1 MDKLN
6 LPTDVKYKETH
17 TIAIM
22 NSKGG
27 SGKTTITTTLA
38 NYYASQNLKTL
49 VVDHD
54 SQGSS
59 TQWLKRR
66 PTTLTSIEST
76 EAYRQPASCTRSWM
90 MRVPHGTRRVL
101 IDTPAGIDPIQMEQ
115 IAKRADTIIIPV
127 LPSPIDIEAVSDFIR
142 RLCKV
147 VWIKNKSTRIA
158 VLANRVRYNTRVYD
172 TLEKYLS
179 SLDIPFVTTLRDT
192 QNYIHASEIGTG
204 IHDLTKNNAK
214 RDIGQWQALLD
225 WIDLPNKPCELPNR
239 ATSSS
244 IKPVTHTH
252 HEGINLA

>member
-1 MDKLN
+1 MDNTKSPLN
-6 LPTDVKYKETH
+6 ANKEKVH

-27 SGKTTITTTLA
+27 SGKTTITTNLA
-38 NYYASQNLKTL
+38 NFYASHDLKTL
-49 VVDHD
+49 LVDHD

-59 TQWLKRR
+59 VQWLKRR
-66 PTTLTSIEST
+66 SIDSTLIEAT
-76 EAYRQPASCTRSWM
+76 EAYRQANNFTRSWM
-90 MRVPHGTRRVL
+90 MRVPLGTQRVL
-101 IDTPAGIDPIQMEQ
+101 IDTPAGIDAVQMEQ

-147 VWIKNKSTRIA
+147 VWVKNKSTRIA
-158 VLANRVRYNTRVYD
+158 VLANRVRYNTRVYE

-192 QNYIHASEIGTG
+192 QNYIHASENGTG

-214 RDIGQWQALLD
+214 RDVAQWQALLD
-225 WIDLPNKPCELPNR
+225 WIETPETNNQTESEGHHRKPTIP
-239 ATSSS
+239 ATALHSSV
-244 IKPVTHTH
+244 IP
-252 HEGINLA
+252 I